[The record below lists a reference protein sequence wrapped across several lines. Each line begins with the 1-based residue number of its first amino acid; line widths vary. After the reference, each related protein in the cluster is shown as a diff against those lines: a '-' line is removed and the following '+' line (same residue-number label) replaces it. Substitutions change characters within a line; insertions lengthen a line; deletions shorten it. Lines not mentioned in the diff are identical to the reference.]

1 MTDTIVANTGIS
13 NTPQL
18 ITGTFTPT
26 TSGTYYVGI
35 NGYMNG
41 SPWYISIDDISITET
56 PNCPGPISLT
66 TSDIASDSANLSWTE
81 NGTATSWQIEWD
93 TANFSQGTGNLLVTT
108 SNPYS
113 LDSLAADTEYDFY
126 VRAICG
132 VGDTSAWA
140 TKGSFTTACNAFS
153 IPYTEGFESGYTHN
167 TDVAGCLSQESV
179 TGTQTWTANNT
190 LTTYSR
196 TPRTG
201 SWNAFL
207 PWSNDDWLFIPISL
221 TGGTSYTATV
231 YANQDG
237 TTTTNSNV
245 GIRYGV
251 TATAA
256 AMTDTIV
263 ANIGISNTPQLITG
277 TFTPT
282 TSGTYYVGI
291 NGYMNSSPYYISI
304 DDISITETPNCPS
317 PISLTTSGITSDSAN
332 LSWTENGTA
341 TSWQIEWDT
350 ANFSQGTGNLLVTT
364 SNPYSLDSLAADTEY
379 DFYVR
384 AICGVGDTSAWAT
397 KGSFT
402 TACNAFSIPYT
413 EGFESGYTHNTDV
426 AGCLSQESVTGTQT
440 WTANNTLTTYS
451 RTPRT
456 GSWNAFLPWSN
467 DDWLFIPISLTG
479 GTSYT
484 ATVYANQDGTTT
496 TNSNVGIRYG
506 VTATAA
512 AMTDTIVANT
522 GISNT
527 PQLITGTFTPTT
539 SGTYYVGIN
548 GYMNFSPWYIS
559 IDDISIKECS
569 PTSSTALISACDNY
583 TWTDGVN
590 YTASNSTALDTF
602 TNAAGCDSVVTLNLT
617 ILNSTS
623 STDVIS
629 ACDNYTWTDGVSY
642 TASNSTALDTFTN
655 AAGCD
660 SVVTLS
666 LTMLNSSSGTDVIS
680 ACDNYT
686 WTDGITYTASNNTA
700 LDTFTNAAGCDSVVT
715 LSLTILNSTSSTN
728 VISACDNYTWTDGVN
743 YTASNSTALDTFT
756 NAAGCDSVVTL
767 SLTILNSTS
776 STDVISACDNY
787 TWTDGITYTAS
798 NNTALDTFTNAAGC
812 DSVVTLSLTI
822 LNSTSSTDVI
832 SACDNYTWTDG
843 VSYTA
848 SNNTALDTFTNAAG
862 CDSVVTLSLTILNS
876 TSSTDVISACN
887 NYTWT
892 DGITYTA
899 SNNTALDTFTNAA
912 GCDSVVTLSLTI
924 LNSTSS
930 ADVISACD
938 NYTWTDGITYTA
950 SNNTALDTFTNA
962 AGCDSVVTLS
972 LTILNSTSSTD
983 VISACDN
990 YTWTDGV
997 SYTASNNTALDTFT
1011 NAAGCDSVVT
1021 LSLTIL
1027 NSTSSTDVISA
1038 CNNYTWTDGI
1048 TYTAS
1053 NNTALDTFTN
1063 AAGCDSVVTLSLT
1076 ILNSTSSA
1084 DVISACDNYTWTD
1097 GITYT
1102 ASNNTAL
1109 DTFTN
1114 AAGCDSVVTLSLT
1127 ILNSTSSTDVI
1138 SACNNYTW
1146 TDGITYTASNSTA
1159 LDTFTNAAGCD
1170 SVVTLDLTIIK
1181 NDLTITNN
1189 DPLLEA
1195 TVQTGATYQW
1205 LNCLTTYS
1213 EIAGA
1218 TNASFNGSTNGEYA
1232 IEITNSSC
1240 VDTSECQ
1247 IIQLA
1252 SVFESLIF
1260 EGVSIYPNPN
1270 TGLVNVDLNSLND
1283 VAVNVYDIS
1292 GNLIYAES
1300 NISGGV
1306 YQFNLEVAKGMYIIE
1321 ISAANQTMRSKLIK
1335 R

>member
-1 MTDTIVANTGIS
+1 MNISGLSNPRLTFQHSQDEWFGDQDTLGVYYKDSSVSSWTLIASYASNVSSWTQRTITLPNASTDYYIAFKAYSDYGRGVTLDAFTVEATPSCLATSSLTTSGIASDSANLSWTENGTATSWQVEWDTANFSQGAGNLLVTTSNPYSLDSLAADTEYDFYVRAICGAGDTSTWSTKGSFTTNCNAFTIPYTEGFESGYTHNTNVAGCLPQESVTGTQTWTANNTFTTYSRTPGTGSWNAFLQYGNNDWLFIPIALTGGTSYTAAVYANQDGTTTTNSNVGIRYGLAANDTAMTDTIAANTGIS
-13 NTPQL
+13 STSQL

-26 TSGTYYVGI
+26 SSGTYYIGI
-35 NGYMNG
+35 NGFMNT
-41 SPWYISIDDISITET
+41 SPYYISIDDISIIET

-93 TANFSQGTGNLLVTT
+93 TANFSQGAGNLLVTT

-132 VGDTSAWA
+132 AGDTSAWS
-140 TKGSFTTACNAFS
+140 TKGSFTTNCNAFT
-153 IPYTEGFESGYTHN
+153 IPYTEGFESGYTHSTN
-167 TDVAGCLSQESV
+167 VAGCLSQESV
-179 TGTQTWTANNT
+179 TGTGTWKANNT
-190 LTTYSR
+190 LTSYGR

-207 PWSNDDWLFIPISL
+207 PWSNDDWLFIPITL
-221 TGGTSYTATV
+221 TGGTSYTAAV

-245 GIRYGV
+245 GIRYGL
-251 TATAA
+251 TANDT

-263 ANIGISNTPQLITG
+263 ANTGISSTSQLITG
-277 TFTPT
+277 AFTPT
-282 TSGTYYVGI
+282 SSGTYYIGI
-291 NGYMNSSPYYISI
+291 NGFMNSSPYYISI
-304 DDISITETPNCPS
+304 DDISITETPSCPG
-317 PISLTTSGITSDSAN
+317 PISLTTSGIASDSAN

-341 TSWQIEWDT
+341 TSWQVEWDT
-350 ANFSQGTGNLLVTT
+350 ANFSQGAGNLLVTA

-384 AICGVGDTSAWAT
+384 AICGAGDTSAWST

-402 TACNAFSIPYT
+402 TNCNAFTIPYT
-413 EGFESGYTHNTDV
+413 EGFESGYTHSTNV

-440 WTANNTLTTYS
+440 WTANNTLTSYG
-451 RTPRT
+451 RAPRT
-456 GSWNAFLPWSN
+456 GDWNAFLRYGN
-467 DDWLFIPISLTG
+467 DDWLFIPVSLTA
-479 GTSYT
+479 GTPYT
-484 ATVYANQDGTTT
+484 AEVYANQDGTTT

-506 VTATAA
+506 LTATAA

-522 GISNT
+522 GIGST
-527 PQLITGTFTPTT
+527 SQLISGTFTPAT

-548 GYMNFSPWYIS
+548 GFMNTSPWYIS

-569 PTSSTALISACDNY
+569 PTASTAVISACDNY
-583 TWTDGVN
+583 TWTDGVS
-590 YTASNSTALDTF
+590 YTASNSTALDTFTNAAGCDSVVTLNLTIINSTASTDVISACDNYTWTDGVSYTASNNRALDTFTNAAGCDSVVTLNLTIINSTSSTDVISTCDNYTWTDGISYTASNSTAVDTF

-642 TASNSTALDTFTN
+642 TASNNRALDTFTNAVGCDSVVTLDLTILNSTSSTDVISTCDNYTWTDGISYTASNNRALDTFTN

-660 SVVTLS
+660 SVVTLN
-666 LTMLNSSSGTDVIS
+666 LTILNSTSSSDVIS

-686 WTDGITYTASNNTA
+686 WTDGI
-700 LDTFTNAAGCDSVVT
+700 
-715 LSLTILNSTSSTN
+715 
-728 VISACDNYTWTDGVN
+728 
-743 YTASNSTALDTFT
+743 
-756 NAAGCDSVVTL
+756 
-767 SLTILNSTS
+767 
-776 STDVISACDNY
+776 
-787 TWTDGITYTAS
+787 
-798 NNTALDTFTNAAGC
+798 
-812 DSVVTLSLTI
+812 
-822 LNSTSSTDVI
+822 
-832 SACDNYTWTDG
+832 
-843 VSYTA
+843 SYTA
-848 SNNTALDTFTNAAG
+848 SNT
-862 CDSVVTLSLTILNS
+862 
-876 TSSTDVISACN
+876 
-887 NYTWT
+887 
-892 DGITYTA
+892 
-899 SNNTALDTFTNAA
+899 
-912 GCDSVVTLSLTI
+912 
-924 LNSTSS
+924 
-930 ADVISACD
+930 
-938 NYTWTDGITYTA
+938 
-950 SNNTALDTFTNA
+950 
-962 AGCDSVVTLS
+962 
-972 LTILNSTSSTD
+972 
-983 VISACDN
+983 
-990 YTWTDGV
+990 
-997 SYTASNNTALDTFT
+997 
-1011 NAAGCDSVVT
+1011 
-1021 LSLTIL
+1021 
-1027 NSTSSTDVISA
+1027 
-1038 CNNYTWTDGI
+1038 
-1048 TYTAS
+1048 
-1053 NNTALDTFTN
+1053 
-1063 AAGCDSVVTLSLT
+1063 
-1076 ILNSTSSA
+1076 
-1084 DVISACDNYTWTD
+1084 
-1097 GITYT
+1097 
-1102 ASNNTAL
+1102 
-1109 DTFTN
+1109 
-1114 AAGCDSVVTLSLT
+1114 
-1127 ILNSTSSTDVI
+1127 
-1138 SACNNYTW
+1138 
-1146 TDGITYTASNSTA
+1146 TA

-1205 LNCLTTYS
+1205 LNCLNTYS
-1213 EIAGA
+1213 EIVGA

-1270 TGLVNVDLNSLND
+1270 TGLVNIDLNSLND

-1306 YQFNLEVAKGMYIIE
+1306 YQFNLEAAKGMYIIE
-1321 ISAANQTMRSKLIK
+1321 ISAADQTMRSKLIK